1 MQNPVGRDAP
11 LHERVVARH
20 EELSPTERV
29 VARYLADHPDLV
41 ATASAIEIAEL
52 TGTSNA
58 TVVRTVKKL
67 GYSGLPELK
76 KLLIEMIIARRNP
89 AAVLDERIDQL
100 VAEQEAGPARQVL
113 AATVD
118 LLAQT
123 QYLLDDEAWEKAVR
137 ILDRARAVL
146 CYSPGKPGAV
156 ADFLAT
162 ELSWN
167 GCPARSLNATGFGL
181 ATGLLSL
188 TGDEAVVLI
197 APLRHFRE
205 VDVVID
211 RAREVGAPVILISE
225 ALGMTLA
232 DRVDV
237 VLATPQST
245 LTLTSEV
252 LAPMT
257 LAYAFTLDLAARNR
271 KQAVTTY
278 ELVSRLRREVV
289 GHDVDVAPPPVDD
302 VRYQPETRD
311 R

>member
-1 MQNPVGRDAP
+1 MRNPVGRDAP
-11 LHERVVARH
+11 LHERVVALH

-29 VARYLADHPDLV
+29 VARYLADHPDLA
-41 ATASAIEIAEL
+41 ATASAIDLADV

-76 KLLIEMIIARRNP
+76 TLLVKTIIARRNP
-89 AAVLDERIDQL
+89 AAGLDERIDQL
-100 VAEQEAGPARQVL
+100 AAENEAGPARQVL
-113 AATVD
+113 AATIEV
-118 LLAQT
+118 LMQT
-123 QYLLDDEAWEKAVR
+123 QHLLDDEAWEKAIGV
-137 ILDRARAVL
+137 LDRAGSVL
-146 CYSPGKPGAV
+146 CYGSGRAGAV
-156 ADFLAT
+156 ARYLAI

-167 GCPARSLNATGFGL
+167 GRPARSLESTGLDL

-188 TGDEAVVLI
+188 TEDVVVVLI

-205 VDVVID
+205 ADVIID
-211 RAREVGAPVILISE
+211 RAHEVGAPIILISE

-257 LAYAFTLDLAARNR
+257 LAHALALDVAARH
-271 KQAVTTY
+271 KKEAVATH
-278 ELVSRLRREVV
+278 ELVSRLRKQVV
-289 GHDVDVAPPPVDD
+289 GHDVDVSP
-302 VRYQPETRD
+302 
-311 R
+311 

>member
-11 LHERVVARH
+11 LHERVVAFH
-20 EELSPTERV
+20 DEMSPTERV

-58 TVVRTVKKL
+58 TVVRAVKKL
-67 GYSGLPELK
+67 GYSGLPDLK
-76 KLLIEMIIARRNP
+76 KRLVEMIIARRNP

-100 VAEQEAGPARQVL
+100 TAEQEAGPARQVL

-118 LLAQT
+118 LLVQM

-137 ILDRARAVL
+137 ILERAKAVL

-156 ADFLAT
+156 AHFLAT
-162 ELSWN
+162 ELLWN
-167 GCPARSLNATGFGL
+167 GRPARWLNSTGFDL
-181 ATGLLSL
+181 STGLLTLS
-188 TGDEAVVLI
+188 GDEAVVMI

-205 VDVVID
+205 IDVIID
-211 RAREVGAPVILISE
+211 RAHEVGAPIILISE

-237 VLATPQST
+237 LLATPQST
-245 LTLTSEV
+245 LTLTSEL

-257 LAYAFTLDLAARNR
+257 LAYALSLDLAARHR
-271 KQAVTTY
+271 KQAVATY

-289 GHDVDVAPPPVDD
+289 GHEVDVTPPPAPA
-302 VRYQPETRD
+302 RPRD
-311 R
+311 